1 MQYNVAQLLK
11 ESTGS
16 TRSYRLNEMF
26 TGAER
31 IVDRVEGPVHMLRT
45 HQGILVTATLKIQ
58 TTLACSRCL
67 REYTSLST
75 ITVEEE
81 FFPTIDINTG
91 QGLPHPVNAEE
102 ALRIDSSHVLDLTET
117 LRQYVLAD
125 APMKPLCRDDCR
137 GLCQLCGA
145 NLNQGICNCI
155 TAQPDPR
162 WGTLASFFNE
172 QRRQTIR

>member
-1 MQYNVAQLLK
+1 MQYHVAQLLK

-16 TRSYRLNEMF
+16 TRSYRLNETF

-31 IVDRVEGPVHMLRT
+31 IVDRVEGPIHMLRT
-45 HQGILVTATLKIQ
+45 HQGVLVTATLNIQ

-67 REYTSLST
+67 REYTSPST

-81 FFPTIDINTG
+81 FLPTIDINTG
-91 QGLPHPVNAEE
+91 RNLPPPAIAEE

-145 NLNQGICNCI
+145 NLNQQTCNCK

-162 WGTLASFFNE
+162 WGTLASLLDA

>member
-1 MQYNVAQLLK
+1 MQYHVAQLLK

-16 TRSYRLNEMF
+16 TRSYRLDETS

-31 IVDRVEGPVHMLRT
+31 IVDRVKGPVHLIRT
-45 HQGILVTATLKIQ
+45 HQGILVTATLNIQ
-58 TTLACSRCL
+58 RTLACSRCL
-67 REYTSLST
+67 REYTSPST

-81 FFPTIDINTG
+81 FSPNIDITTG
-91 QGLPHPVNAEE
+91 RNLPPHANAEE
-102 ALRIDSSHVLDLTET
+102 ALRIDASHVLDLTET

-155 TAQPDPR
+155 SDQPDPR
-162 WGTLASFFNE
+162 WGILASLFNT
-172 QRRQTIR
+172 QRRQSIR